1 MTVTLRP
8 YQAEA
13 AERIE
18 AILRTHKVCYLA
30 GQVRVGKSITAMQ
43 VVKSIGYSSVLLVT
57 KKKAIASIEADRD
70 AMGLTDIVTV
80 INFEQLHK
88 YRGKSYGLLICD
100 EAHGVGSFPKPS
112 KRYKDIQGIHKSAVL
127 LMSGTPSP
135 ESYSQLYHQFAL
147 GGGSSPWAAFKNF
160 YQWAQRYVNIKEKY
174 VGTGQKVND
183 YSDANKQRIFAD
195 IRHLV
200 VRMTQEQAGFETQI
214 EEHVHLVKM
223 KPRTYRIAVRILKDG
238 VIGKPGRRAIVA
250 DTGAKMASKVQQVYG
265 GAVITEEHGPI
276 CFDRSKAEYV
286 AKKFAGSKH
295 AILYRFTA
303 EGDMLKVMYEG
314 RWTDSP
320 EQFNA
325 EHDLTYIGQV
335 QASREGVNLSSA
347 DDLVMVGIDFAALSY
362 LQGINR
368 AAYLGRTRANRVHW
382 IFAQGGIEPKVYDVV
397 KAKEDF
403 TQSHFK
409 KYKAEH
415 DRSTVPSQ
423 ADQAIRS
430 RWVDGDQA
438 GADQQG
444 GLPRPAAAAAL

>member
-1 MTVTLRP
+1 MITLRP

-30 GQVRVGKSITAMQ
+30 GEVRCGKTITAMQ
-43 VVKSIGYSSVLLVT
+43 VVKSIGYSTVLLVT

-70 AMGLTDIVTV
+70 AMGLTNIVTV
-80 INFEQLHK
+80 TNFEQLHK

-112 KRYKDIQGIHKSAVL
+112 KRYKDIQAIYKSAVL

-147 GGGSSPWAAFKNF
+147 GGSASPWAAFKNF
-160 YQWAQRYVNIKEKY
+160 YAWADRYVNVRQKY

-223 KPRTYRIAVRILKDG
+223 KPRTYRIAARILKDG
-238 VIGKPGRRAIVA
+238 VIGRPGRRAIVA
-250 DTGAKMASKVQQVYG
+250 DTGAKAMSKLQQVYG
-265 GAVITEEHGPI
+265 GAVITEEHGAI
-276 CFDRSKAEYV
+276 AWDDTKAQFV
-286 AKKFAGSKH
+286 LDNFGHTKH
-295 AILYRFTA
+295 AILYKFNA
-303 EGDMLKVMYEG
+303 EGDMLKAAYAG

-320 EQFNA
+320 EVFNA
-325 EHDLTYIGQV
+325 KDDAVYIGQV

-347 DDLVMVGIDFAALSY
+347 EHLVFVGIDFAALSY
-362 LQGINR
+362 LQGRDR
-368 AAYLGRTRANRVHW
+368 ASYLGRTSPPQVHW
-382 IFAQGGIEPKVYDVV
+382 IFAEDGMEPRVYQTVRG
-397 KAKEDF
+397 KEDYTVNF
-403 TQSHFK
+403 FK
-409 KYKAEH
+409 K
-415 DRSTVPSQ
+415 DRDTLLQKCEEVRTLQP
-423 ADQAIRS
+423 
-430 RWVDGDQA
+430 
-438 GADQQG
+438 
-444 GLPRPAAAAAL
+444 LY